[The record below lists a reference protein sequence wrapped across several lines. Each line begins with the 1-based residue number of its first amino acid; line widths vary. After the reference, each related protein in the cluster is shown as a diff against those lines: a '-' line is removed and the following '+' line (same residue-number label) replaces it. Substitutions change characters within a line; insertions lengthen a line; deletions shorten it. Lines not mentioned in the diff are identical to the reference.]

1 MKEILISRDS
11 KSKLRVVEIL
21 CDWDST
27 TETYKL
33 KRYTGQFNGKMI
45 EQPVIEIVKGKAKR
59 TISEQA
65 TLEFN
70 SHVKKYLD
78 KGYKKIS
85 DYGYNSLEN
94 FNENVVPTSNTD
106 QKGLVKP
113 MLCDQYD
120 FDDSKLEKITWK
132 ASTKLDGLR
141 TMLYYKDGVIYT
153 SSRGGKDYNVAATYI
168 REDQYLKTLFDK
180 NPELI
185 LDGEL
190 YYHGWNLQ
198 KISGLGR
205 LETLHEDHKQL
216 QFHCYDI
223 VDENKTFK
231 DRHEI
236 LKTFEETEKFIV
248 VKHIDVKGNDNINKL
263 HDDYI
268 AKGYEGLVL
277 RDPSKTY
284 KCGSRSNRMLKVKK
298 FTDAEFEV
306 IDLIEGLRDEDM
318 CFLLTTKDGN
328 KFKAK
333 PIGDR
338 QLKQWYRDNL
348 KSLIGKMATV
358 KYFGFTNTENPVPNL
373 PVLKSF
379 RLNADMEC

>member
-11 KSKLRVVEIL
+11 KSKLRVVEIS

-27 TETYKL
+27 AETYKL

-85 DYGYNSLEN
+85 DYGYDSLEN
-94 FNENVVPTSNTD
+94 FDENVVPKSNTD

-168 REDQYLKTLFDK
+168 REDEYLKTLFEE
-180 NPELI
+180 NPTLI

-190 YYHGWNLQ
+190 YRHGWNLQ

-205 LETLHEDHKQL
+205 LENLTEDHKEL
-216 QFHCYDI
+216 QFYCYDI

-231 DRHEI
+231 ERYEI
-236 LKTFEETEKFIV
+236 LQTLNQTEKFV
-248 VKHIDVKGNDNINKL
+248 VVEHLDVKGNDNINKL
-263 HDDYI
+263 HDKYI
-268 AKGYEGLVL
+268 DQGYEGLVL
-277 RDPSKTY
+277 RDPNKTY

-306 IDLIEGLRDEDM
+306 IDLVEGLRDEDL
-318 CFLLTTKDGN
+318 CFLLKTEDGN
-328 KFKAK
+328 QFKAK

-348 KSLIGKMATV
+348 DSLIGKMATV

-379 RLNADMEC
+379 RLNEDM